1 MNADLEAMHRGI
13 LAGDQK
19 VVGEEV
25 ERALGAGIEPE
36 RILREGLIPAMRETG
51 RLFEEG
57 QYFLPEMLV
66 AARAMKAALK
76 VLEPLLSAAR
86 VEPIGTVV
94 IGTVE
99 GDLHDI
105 GKNIVSMMLNGV
117 GFAVRDLGADV
128 KAERFVAAVREGGA
142 DIVAMSA
149 LLSTTMPNMKKTID
163 ALRAAGLRERVKVLV
178 GGAPLSAARAEEI
191 GADGYSED
199 ASKAA
204 RLASTWL
211 AARGADDA

>member
-1 MNADLEAMHRGI
+1 MDTDLEAMYRGI
-13 LAGDQK
+13 LAGDQR
-19 VVGEEV
+19 VVSEEV
-25 ERALGAGIEPE
+25 EKALGAGVEPE

-66 AARAMKAALK
+66 AARAMKAALR
-76 VLEPLLSAAR
+76 VLEPRLAAAH

-128 KAERFVAAVREGGA
+128 KAERFVASVRDGGA

-149 LLSTTMPNMKKTID
+149 LLSTTMPNMKKTVD
-163 ALRAAGLRERVKVLV
+163 ALQAAGLRARVKVLV
-178 GGAPLSAARAEEI
+178 GGAPLSAERAREM
-191 GADGYSED
+191 GADGYAED

-204 RLASTWL
+204 RLASAWV
-211 AARGADDA
+211 GAPGAEHA